1 MKIDVFMG
9 KGHQQSV
16 QGRVPPPPPP
26 PPALLA
32 FKTSI
37 LKKGD
42 LRIVHSAP
50 ENLKIFFFAN
60 PNKYQHD
67 VQK

>member
-16 QGRVPPPPPP
+16 QGRVP